1 LNVPLNFHQSW
12 KSLYYF
18 DEVTDNKILEEYNDQ
33 TNNIIT
39 ISSKNNIEVY
49 KIVSLLMHYKII
61 EKRDNARGYDIY
73 KTTEEYTNKIKP
85 KK

>member
-1 LNVPLNFHQSW
+1 MQTAIKKIVKA
-12 KSLYYF
+12 KSLFYF
-18 DEVTDNKILEEYNDQ
+18 DESIDNKILEEYNDQ
-33 TNNIIT
+33 TNNIMT

-49 KIVSLLMHYKII
+49 KVVSLLIRYKII

-73 KTTEEYTNKIKP
+73 KTMEEYTSKIKT